1 MLVPWSK
8 VPFCFFWLGCL
19 VTLNP
24 VQEQLKPVRECQGCP
39 PEEIFTTVQYK
50 SPSLPPRL
58 SDPGKGLRLL
68 GPRALGPV
76 QSQALRRDSGMAFGV
91 AFMSLGCSDA
101 AREEDSP
108 ASPCAVPEA
117 RARGVCG
124 ASGRAREGRRSSAP
138 AGAHGPAAPAPPAAR
153 AARPALLVPG
163 VRLLRAVRL
172 RPPAQT
178 FVEHR

>member
-1 MLVPWSK
+1 M
-8 VPFCFFWLGCL
+8 
-19 VTLNP
+19 TT
-24 VQEQLKPVRECQGCP
+24 
-39 PEEIFTTVQYK
+39 EEIITTVQYK
-50 SPSLPPRL
+50 SPSRPPRF
-58 SDPGKGLRLL
+58 SHPGKGLRLL
-68 GPRALGPV
+68 GPGRWDLFRARSFDRTWGWRSASP
-76 QSQALRRDSGMAFGV
+76 SCRSALATWHGRT
-91 AFMSLGCSDA
+91 
-101 AREEDSP
+101 AR